1 MKLCRRLL
9 EGYLKMKCSS
19 VLGDEF
25 IALGQDK
32 TCPKAI
38 RGVARPVNTVV
49 RRTKTIARETINDPT
64 TKRSAVERWDAGIGM
79 DEWLW
84 AAAADRARRRRHSP
98 HLGNDARAF
107 GPLPHGNDHGSAR
120 DFRRSVIAAGDDS

>member
-19 VLGDEF
+19 VRGDEF

-38 RGVARPVNTVV
+38 RGVARPENTVV
-49 RRTKTIARETINDPT
+49 RRTKTIARETTNDPT
-64 TKRSAVERWDAGIGM
+64 TRREQAEGWNSDIGM
-79 DEWLW
+79 DEWLG
-84 AAAADRARRRRHSP
+84 AADADSARRRRNAQP
-98 HLGNDARAF
+98 LGITGRAF
-107 GPLPHGNDHGSAR
+107 
-120 DFRRSVIAAGDDS
+120 